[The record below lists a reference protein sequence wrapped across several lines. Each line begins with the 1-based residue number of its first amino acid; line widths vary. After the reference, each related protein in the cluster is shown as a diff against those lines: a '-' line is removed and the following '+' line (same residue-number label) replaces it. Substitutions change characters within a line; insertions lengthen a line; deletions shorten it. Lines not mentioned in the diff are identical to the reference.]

1 MKPTRFRTH
10 GCGELRP
17 EHAGQVVRLC
27 GWVHR
32 RRDLGGLIFL
42 DLRDRSGIV
51 QVIASPEAPQAHAA
65 ADQVRSEYVVQVEG
79 EVVLRP
85 PHTVNPKL
93 ATGAVEVRAHRLEI
107 FNPARTPPFEISNDT
122 DVDETVRLR
131 YRYLDLRRPSMQ
143 HNLLLR
149 HRLAQATRE
158 FLSREGFVEIETPH
172 LIRATPEGAR
182 DFLVPSRLHPGK
194 FYVLPQSPQLL
205 KQILMV
211 AGFDRYFQLARCF
224 RDEDLRADRQP
235 EFTQIDLEMSFV
247 DREDVLELGER
258 LLHHLLRE
266 VMGIEVALPF
276 PRLPYAEALAKY
288 GTDKPDLRYGL
299 EIADLTEIFAHSEV
313 RVFREAIAAGG
324 VVRGLCVPGQAALS
338 RKSLEELRERAVA
351 EGLRGLGSL
360 GLTPEGPR
368 GILAKSLTEGQLHAL
383 REVLGAGPGD
393 LVLLAADEP
402 QRVSAVLGKL
412 RQELAH
418 RLGLI
423 PPDTFRFVWVVEFPL
438 LEYDPEAGRYVA
450 MHHPF
455 TAPLDEDL
463 PLLERD
469 PLRVRA
475 KAYDLVLNGVEVG
488 GGSIRIHQRDL
499 QERIFAL
506 LGLAPEQAQER
517 FGFLLESFQY
527 GAPPHGGI
535 AFGFDRLVMLLA
547 GRETIRDVIAF
558 PKTASAT
565 DLMMGAP
572 SAVEPEQLREV
583 HIAIVPPEEPTCP
596 SSRGVPS

>member
-1 MKPTRFRTH
+1 MRPTRFRTH

-17 EHAGQVVRLC
+17 EHEGLLVRLC
-27 GWVHR
+27 GWIHR
-32 RRDLGGLIFL
+32 RRDLGGLVFL

-51 QVIASPEAPQAHAA
+51 QVVATPEFPQAHAA
-65 ADQVRSEYVVQVEG
+65 ADHVRPEYVVQVEG
-79 EVVLRP
+79 VVARRP

-93 ATGAVEVRAHRLEI
+93 ATGEVEVRAHRLEI
-107 FNPARTPPFEISNDT
+107 LNPSRTPPFEIADGE

-131 YRYLDLRRPSMQ
+131 YRYLDLRRESMQ
-143 HNLLLR
+143 RNLLLR

-247 DREDVLELGER
+247 DREDVLELCER
-258 LLHHLLRE
+258 LMHHLLRE
-266 VMGIEVALPF
+266 VMGVEISLPF
-276 PRLPYAEALAKY
+276 PRLPYAEALARY

-299 EIADLTEIFAHSEV
+299 EITDLTEVFAHGEV
-313 RVFREAIAAGG
+313 RMFREAVASGG
-324 VVRGLCVPGQAALS
+324 AVRALCLPGGCGLS
-338 RKSLEELRERAVA
+338 RRTLEELQQRAVA
-351 EGLRGLGSL
+351 EGLRGLISL
-360 GLTPEGPR
+360 SFTPDGVR
-368 GILAKSLTEGQLHAL
+368 GAIARHLTEGQRVAIQ
-383 REVLGAGPGD
+383 EAMGARTGD
-393 LVLLAADEP
+393 VVLLVADEP
-402 QRVSAVLGKL
+402 LRASAGLGRL
-412 RQELAH
+412 RQEMAH
-418 RLGLI
+418 RLNLI
-423 PPDTFRFVWVVEFPL
+423 PPNTFRFVWIVEFPL
-438 LEYDPEAGRYVA
+438 LEYDPQAGRYVA
-450 MHHPF
+450 VHHPF
-455 TAPLDEDL
+455 TAPMDEDL
-463 PLLERD
+463 PLLDHD

-488 GGSIRIHQRDL
+488 GGSIRIHRREL
-499 QERIFAL
+499 QERIFRL
-506 LGLAPEQAQER
+506 LGLSEERAQER
-517 FGFLLESFQY
+517 FGFLLEAFQY

-572 SAVEPEQLREV
+572 SEVDPEQLREV
-583 HIAIVPPEEPTCP
+583 HIAIVPPKPL
-596 SSRGVPS
+596 

>member
-1 MKPTRFRTH
+1 MRPTRFRTH

-17 EHAGQVVRLC
+17 EHAGQRVRLC
-27 GWVHR
+27 GWVYR

-51 QVIASPEAPQAHAA
+51 QVIASPQAPQAHAV
-65 ADQVRSEYVVQVEG
+65 ADQARSEYVVQVEG

-85 PHTVNPKL
+85 PQTVNPKL
-93 ATGAVEVRAHRLEI
+93 PTGAVEVRAHRMEI
-107 FNPARTPPFEISNDT
+107 LNPARTPPFEISNDE
-122 DVDETVRLR
+122 DVDESVRLR

-143 HNLLLR
+143 YNLLLR

-247 DREDVLELGER
+247 DREDVLELSER
-258 LLHHLLRE
+258 LLQHLLRE
-266 VMGIEVALPF
+266 ATGIEVPLPF
-276 PRLPYAEALAKY
+276 PRIPYPEAMIRY

-313 RVFREAIAAGG
+313 RVFREAVAAGG
-324 VVRGLCVPGQAALS
+324 AVRGLCVPGQAGLT
-338 RKSLEELRERAVA
+338 RKTLEELRERAVE
-351 EGLRGLGSL
+351 EGLRGLVSV
-360 GLTPEGPR
+360 GLTPEGPKGAIAR
-368 GILAKSLTEGQLHAL
+368 NLTEGQLHAL
-383 REVLGAGPGD
+383 REVLGARTGD
-393 LVLLAADEP
+393 VVLLAADDP
-402 QRVSAVLGKL
+402 QRVSVALGRI
-412 RQELAH
+412 RQELAR

-438 LEYDPEAGRYVA
+438 LEYDPEGGRYVA
-450 MHHPF
+450 VHHPF
-455 TAPLDEDL
+455 TAPMDEDL
-463 PLLERD
+463 PLLETD

-488 GGSIRIHQRDL
+488 GGSVRIHRREL
-499 QERIFAL
+499 QERVFAL
-506 LGLAPEQAQER
+506 LGLSPEQAQAR
-517 FGFLLESFQY
+517 FGFLLEAFQY

-572 SAVEPEQLREV
+572 SEVDPEQLREV
-583 HIAIVPPEEPTCP
+583 HIAVLPPE
-596 SSRGVPS
+596 